1 MEIAEEHTGKITIVE
16 IKGRI
21 DSNTAK
27 VCAEKLTNLINAGHP
42 RLVVDLKHSIYISSA
57 GFRVLLVAGQL
68 VKEKNGAV
76 VLCSLSA
83 DLRKLFETGAFTD
96 LFAIYSTRDE
106 AVARLSARHIVDLWT
121 DPTDRLWID
130 SPDRRNDAAS
140 DR

>member
-1 MEIAEEHTGKITIVE
+1 LLSSTQAKITIVE

-21 DSNTAK
+21 DSNTAR

-68 VKEKNGAV
+68 VKEINGAV

-106 AVARLSARHIVDLWT
+106 AVARLSARHVVDLWT

>member
-1 MEIAEEHTGKITIVE
+1 LLSSTQAKITIVE

-68 VKEKNGAV
+68 VKEINGAV

-106 AVARLSARHIVDLWT
+106 AVARLSARHVVDLWT